1 MSKGGVTLTEVKNA
15 VEQLRKQ
22 GINPSVDNVLQFI
35 GSGSKTTIHKHLK
48 VLLRSEKG
56 LLGELGLISE
66 DLAGLVIQLH
76 NQLKA
81 ESQKVIDVATERNA
95 AEVAQVKEL
104 LKDEMTQSKELGK
117 ELQSRTNELTA
128 QRQHSDDLSTKLAA
142 AQQEIARL
150 AQQLTDLQGA
160 FEDAKRQIGKLDHD
174 LKTAHENNRHF
185 QDAAAAQIK
194 QMRTEHSSE
203 VSTLQTEKLNRDAT
217 IAELRTST
225 VELNRQN
232 SELIT
237 RLSSEQASTRRLE
250 NQSSKLQSEIDQ
262 LRRDLSASEIERA
275 TAAAKIEMLTSQA
288 QGNQEELKSLNAAL
302 VESQRVQAQQEMLN
316 TTLRTELAALQAIAA
331 AGENT
336 SDRTE
341 S

>member
-302 VESQRVQAQQEMLN
+302 VESQRGQAQQEMLN

>member
-302 VESQRVQAQQEMLN
+302 VESQRGQAQQEMLN
-316 TTLRTELAALQAIAA
+316 TTLRAELAALQAIAA

>member
-174 LKTAHENNRHF
+174 LKTAHENNRHY

-288 QGNQEELKSLNAAL
+288 QGNQDELKSLNAAL
-302 VESQRVQAQQEMLN
+302 VESQRGQAQQELLN

-331 AGENT
+331 AGPDT

>member
-1 MSKGGVTLTEVKNA
+1 MSKGGVPPSEVENA
-15 VEQLRKQ
+15 VVQLRKQ
-22 GINPSVDNVLQFI
+22 GKNPTAQNVRDFI
-35 GSGSKTTIHKHLK
+35 GYGSMTTIHKHLK

-81 ESQKVIDVATERNA
+81 ESQKVIDVAAERNA
-95 AEVAQVKEL
+95 AEVAQVKEQ
-104 LKDEMTQSKELGK
+104 LKDEMAQAKELAK

-128 QRQHSDDLSTKLAA
+128 ERQHSNDLSSKLGA
-142 AQQEIARL
+142 AQQEIARQ

-160 FEDAKRQIGKLDHD
+160 LEDAKRHIGKLDHD

-185 QDAAAAQIK
+185 QDASAAQIK
-194 QMRTEHSSE
+194 QIRTEHSGE
-203 VSTLQTEKLNRDAT
+203 VSTLQGEKLSRDAT

-232 SELIT
+232 SELIA

-262 LRRDLSASEIERA
+262 LRRELSSSEIERA

-302 VESQRVQAQQEMLN
+302 VESQRGQAQQELLN

-331 AGENT
+331 AGPDT

>member
-1 MSKGGVTLTEVKNA
+1 MSKGGVTFTEVKNA

-22 GINPSVDNVLQFI
+22 GINPSVDNILKFI
-35 GSGSKTTIHKHLK
+35 GHGSKTTIHKHLK
-48 VLLRSEKG
+48 ALLRSERG
-56 LLGELGLISE
+56 LLGELGLISD

-81 ESQKVIDVATERNA
+81 ESQKVIDVAAERTA
-95 AEVAQVKEL
+95 AVIAHVKEQ
-104 LKDEMTQSKELGK
+104 LKDEMAQTKELGK
-117 ELQSRTNELTA
+117 ELQSRATELTA
-128 QRQHSDDLSTKLAA
+128 ERQHSNDLSSKLGA

-150 AQQLTDLQGA
+150 AQQLTDLQGT
-160 FEDAKRQIGKLDHD
+160 FEDAKRHIGKLDHD

-185 QDAAAAQIK
+185 QDAAATQIK
-194 QMRTEHSSE
+194 QIRTEHSTE
-203 VSTLQTEKLNRDAT
+203 VSKLQAEKHDREAT

-232 SELIT
+232 SELIA

-275 TAAAKIEMLTSQA
+275 TAAAKIEMLTSQV
-288 QGNQEELKSLNAAL
+288 QHNQEELKSLNAAL
-302 VESQRVQAQQEMLN
+302 VESQRGQAQQEIQN
-316 TTLRTELAALQAIAA
+316 STLRTELAALQAIAA
-331 AGENT
+331 AGADT
-336 SDRTE
+336 PDRTE

>member
-15 VEQLRKQ
+15 VDQLRKQ

-150 AQQLTDLQGA
+150 AQQLTDQQGA

-288 QGNQEELKSLNAAL
+288 QGNQDELKSLNAAL
-302 VESQRVQAQQEMLN
+302 VESQRGQAQQEMLN
-316 TTLRTELAALQAIAA
+316 TTLRAELAALQAIAA
-331 AGENT
+331 AGANT